1 MELLQTIDDVLGL
14 QLLDS
19 TPDISDDAKQ
29 LLVERRRA
37 RDDKNWARSDE
48 LRDQLKVMGIK
59 QYYSA
64 GAAFLSLLASLP
76 STGLSCLLSSRLALA
91 RSR

>member
-1 MELLQTIDDVLGL
+1 MEILKAIDDVLGL

-48 LRDQLKVMGIK
+48 LRDQLKAMGVVVRDTAHDTIWT
-59 QYYSA
+59 YA
-64 GAAFLSLLASLP
+64 
-76 STGLSCLLSSRLALA
+76 
-91 RSR
+91 